1 MGQTQGGEKSSSC
14 RLTWISGSG
23 SDVFKPYSA
32 LALAQ
37 HALSPERPWPRAW
50 RSPEP
55 KSSYDAIIIGGGGHG
70 LATAYYLAN
79 NHGLT
84 NVAVLERAYIG
95 SGNVGRNTT
104 LIRSNYVIDGN
115 TQFFEHSM
123 KLWEGLSHDLNF
135 NCMVSHRG
143 QVVLATN
150 PVQLDT
156 FARRGN
162 IMRLNGID
170 AELLDRGQVMAL
182 LPYLDYS
189 KEARWPIWGGILQK
203 RAGTVRHDAVAWGY
217 ARAADTLGVDIIENC
232 EVTGFV
238 MDEGKAVG
246 VETSRGKILGGKI
259 GIAVA
264 GHSSHVAKMAGLRL
278 PIESHILQAFV
289 TEPVKPMV
297 HHVVSWGAELF
308 YLSQSDKGGMVFGG
322 HIDGFNTYTQR
333 GQFPR
338 IQTVAECAVSLL
350 PFMSKLRL
358 LRHWGGIMDMTPDG
372 SPFICRTDIKNLYF
386 NGGWCYQGFK
396 ATPASGWTFAHTM
409 AHDEEHELN
418 RCYSLDRFEKGR
430 ELDDYGIGN
439 WTYKQ

>member
-1 MGQTQGGEKSSSC
+1 MAWEKP
-14 RLTWISGSG
+14 T
-23 SDVFKPYSA
+23 
-32 LALAQ
+32 
-37 HALSPERPWPRAW
+37 PR
-50 RSPEP
+50 
-55 KSSYDAIIIGGGGHG
+55 SSYDVVIIGGGGHG
-70 LATAYYLAN
+70 LATAYYLAK
-79 NHGLT
+79 NHGIT

-123 KLWEGLSHDLNF
+123 KLWEGLSHDLNY

-143 QVVLATN
+143 QIVLAVS

-170 AELLDRGQVMAL
+170 AELLDRGEVQKL

-189 KEARWPIWGGILQK
+189 KEARFPIWGAIHQP

-217 ARAADTLGVDIIENC
+217 ARAASQLGVHIIENC
-232 EVTGFV
+232 EVTGMV
-238 MDEGKAVG
+238 IDNGRITG
-246 VETSRGKILGGKI
+246 VETSQGRINAGKV

-264 GHSSHVAKMAGLRL
+264 GHTSEVARMAGLKL
-278 PIESHILQAFV
+278 PVESHILQAFV
-289 TEPVKPMV
+289 TEAVKPVV

-308 YLSQSDKGGMVFGG
+308 YLSQSDKGGLVFGG

-333 GQFPR
+333 GQLFK
-338 IQTVAECAVSLL
+338 IQDVMQCAVSLM
-350 PFMSKLRL
+350 PFMSRMRL
-358 LRHWGGIMDMTPDG
+358 LRHWGGIQDMTPDG
-372 SPFICRTDIKNLYF
+372 SPFICRTPVRDLYL

-396 ATPASGWTFAHTM
+396 ATPASGWTFAHTI
-409 AHDEEHELN
+409 ANDNEHELN